1 MTFPELHPVIYQ
13 STVYRNIFT
22 CTPSQHL
29 LDDICDVEDEDLV
42 DAFAQA
48 TSGIDHAIPQKKR
61 VFQYGTLEMDEVLAV
76 FKKERWGI
84 GRFGDGLTYGVWY
97 SAEDELTSVYEAAWT
112 CYQLAVDNV
121 LPHQEVYT
129 SDRVMYEGAIAT
141 EKMCDL
147 VPQENFHSLLTQS
160 DYGFCQS
167 LGKRV
172 VEQNI
177 HMMRTPSARRH
188 GGVCTPIFSS
198 EAIRDIAFL
207 YYLNFHVLPQG
218 NIHIVSAHSGM
229 NITLQAEQL
238 RV

>member
-1 MTFPELHPVIYQ
+1 MFPLLHTASYNNE
-13 STVYRNIFT
+13 VYRNIFT
-22 CTPSQHL
+22 CTPSQNL
-29 LDDICDVEDEDLV
+29 LDDICESEDEMLV

-48 TSGIDHAIPQKKR
+48 TSGIDHDIPQKKR
-61 VFQYGTLEMDEVLAV
+61 VFQYGTLEMDEVVAV

-97 SAEDELTSVYEAAWT
+97 SAEDEITSVYEAAWT

-121 LPHQEVYT
+121 LAHQEVYT
-129 SDRVMYEGAIAT
+129 SDRVMYAGSILT
-141 EKMCDL
+141 DKMCDL
-147 VPQENFHSLLTQS
+147 LPQENFHSLLTQN
-160 DYGFCQS
+160 DYVFCQS

-177 HMMRTPSARRH
+177 HMIRTPSARRSS
-188 GGVCTPIFSS
+188 GVCTPIFAS
-198 EAIRDIAFL
+198 EVIREITFL

-218 NIHIVSAHSGM
+218 NIHIVSARSDM